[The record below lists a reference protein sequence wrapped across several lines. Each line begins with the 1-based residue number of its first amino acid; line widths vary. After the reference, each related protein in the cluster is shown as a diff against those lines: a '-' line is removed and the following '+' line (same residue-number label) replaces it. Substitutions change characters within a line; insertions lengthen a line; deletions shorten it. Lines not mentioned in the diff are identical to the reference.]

1 MVVSVLGIRI
11 RTHSAAVSTHH
22 VREYLYTL
30 GWEWALAA
38 AVLWGLWLG
47 HAPLRALLGNWPR
60 SAKFWLE
67 DAGIA
72 IAFWASSALVLAM
85 VSALLRR
92 AHFKL
97 PSHTISALAPSNP
110 AELLLFF
117 VLSLS
122 AGCCEELLFRG
133 YFQQQFSYL
142 ARGRVWVGVA
152 ASSLLFGC
160 AHLYEGVA
168 GVVLI
173 TIFGV
178 MFSLLAVK
186 RGSLRP
192 GMIAHAWHDG
202 VSGLLLFLLQ
212 RSHILS

>member
-1 MVVSVLGIRI
+1 MRI
-11 RTHSAAVSTHH
+11 GTHSAVVATHH

-30 GWEWALAA
+30 GWEWALAV

-47 HAPLRALLGNWPR
+47 GTPVRVLLGGWPS
-60 SAKFWLE
+60 SAKSWLE

-72 IAFWASSALVLAM
+72 VAFWASSALVLAM
-85 VSALLRR
+85 VSELLRV

-97 PSHTISALAPSNP
+97 PARTISALAPSSV
-110 AELLLFF
+110 AELMLFL

-160 AHLYEGVA
+160 AHLYEGA
-168 GVVLI
+168 TGVVLI
-173 TIFGV
+173 TIFGA

-186 RGSLRP
+186 RQSLRP
-192 GMIAHAWHDG
+192 GIMAHAWHDG